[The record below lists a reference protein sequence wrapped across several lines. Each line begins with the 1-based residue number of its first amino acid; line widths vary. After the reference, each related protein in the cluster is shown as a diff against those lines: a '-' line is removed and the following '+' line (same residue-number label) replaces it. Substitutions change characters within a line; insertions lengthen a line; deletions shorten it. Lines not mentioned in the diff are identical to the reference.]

1 MDSNHRAPRGRGTE
15 LNEQITQLRA
25 ALTRAVAERDE
36 ARAWARAEYH
46 QMWDAPYL
54 PDNAP
59 DWLTAHEPRV

>member
-1 MDSNHRAPRGRGTE
+1 VDHDNISDVGD
-15 LNEQITQLRA
+15 LRA
-25 ALTRAVAERDE
+25 QLSRLRDELERALAERDE

-59 DWLTAHEPRV
+59 QWLTTPM

>member
-1 MDSNHRAPRGRGTE
+1 MDNEGVAGADRNQLGRE
-15 LNEQITQLRA
+15 LRRLQAELAQ
-25 ALTRAVAERDE
+25 AVAERDE

-59 DWLTAHEPRV
+59 GWLIAPPT

>member
-1 MDSNHRAPRGRGTE
+1 MWSMDSEGMAAVGDEGLVRR
-15 LNEQITQLRA
+15 LRA
-25 ALTRAVAERDE
+25 ELAQAVAERDE

-59 DWLTAHEPRV
+59 EWLTVPM